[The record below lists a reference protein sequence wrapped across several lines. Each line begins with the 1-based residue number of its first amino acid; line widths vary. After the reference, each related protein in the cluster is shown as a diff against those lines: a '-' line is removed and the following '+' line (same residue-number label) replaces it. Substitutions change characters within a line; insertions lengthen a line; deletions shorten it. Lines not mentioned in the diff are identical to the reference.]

1 MAARVNGQAASR
13 LMEEHLEVVQ
23 AARSL
28 AQEVER
34 AAERIARSLEAGGKV
49 LLCGNGGSAADAQHI
64 AAELVGRFLKERRAL
79 PALAL
84 NTNTSIVSAI
94 GNDYG
99 FAEVFARQ
107 VAAMGHAGDVLVA
120 ISTSGNSANVLRA
133 AETARAKGLEVIGLT
148 GAGGGRLA
156 ELCDLCLRV
165 PSTST
170 PRIQEVHILIGHI
183 ISQLIEEHVC

>member
-1 MAARVNGQAASR
+1 
-13 LMEEHLEVVQ
+13 MEEHLEVVQ